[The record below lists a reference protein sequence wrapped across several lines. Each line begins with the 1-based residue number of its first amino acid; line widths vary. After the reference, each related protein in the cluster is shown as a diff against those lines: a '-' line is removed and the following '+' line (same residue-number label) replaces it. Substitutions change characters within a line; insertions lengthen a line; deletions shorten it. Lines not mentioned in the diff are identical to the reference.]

1 MLVLLGVLFGFVV
14 AVAVMAAGVITM
26 IVGIGMIARA
36 IGAIVDFFHGDDEEE
51 VEVVEGEATS
61 CDVVEEDDEESED
74 EDEESED
81 EEVVVEGEEEK

>member
-36 IGAIVDFFHGDDEEE
+36 IGAIVDFFHGDDEE
-51 VEVVEGEATS
+51 VEVVEGETTS
-61 CDVVEEDDEESED
+61 CDVVEEEDEESED

-81 EEVVVEGEEEK
+81 EEVEEEVTEE